1 MILLQI
7 FTILFP
13 GSLLYLLKCYPKSP
27 QQKDVL
33 KNWNF
38 SAMGFVRSSDMWS
51 LRRRISDAYVIAG
64 SYFFSQEVENRVAK
78 LNQPT
83 VREGNY

>member
-13 GSLLYLLKCYPKSP
+13 GSLLYLLNCYLKSP

-38 SAMGFVRSSDMWS
+38 WAMGFVRSSDMWS

-64 SYFFSQEVENRVAK
+64 RTFSARK
-78 LNQPT
+78 LKIEWPN
-83 VREGNY
+83 

>member
-1 MILLQI
+1 MNLLQV

-38 SAMGFVRSSDMWS
+38 WAMGFVSICGLEGDEYLMHTLLQGRT
-51 LRRRISDAYVIAG
+51 
-64 SYFFSQEVENRVAK
+64 FSARK
-78 LNQPT
+78 LKKEWPN
-83 VREGNY
+83 